1 MLGYGKINLEKMMN
15 KLIYF
20 FLFLLVS
27 LTVKAQFT
35 SEGADLISRFR
46 PGVMWFNTGLR
57 PAEIEKVRKYD
68 RLVFDITYSDWA
80 GESKPFQNKWASL
93 GLNSSI
99 YFDIPMVKNNL
110 VSFGTGLSHSLFTI
124 HHDNQFV
131 TDPTG
136 KYTLYNEL
144 DSMLFDKNKL
154 VGNSISIPVEFRF
167 RSKGW
172 KHVKFHIGGK
182 VGYQLNLFQK
192 TQFDG
197 EDGRVIQKSFD
208 IADVNKLNYSVHMR
222 FGIRNWAL
230 FGSYNLNGLFKSNES
245 VKLNLL
251 QFGLSLS
258 LY

>member
-1 MLGYGKINLEKMMN
+1 
-15 KLIYF
+15 
-20 FLFLLVS
+20 LLVS

-93 GLNSSI
+93 GLNSSL

-131 TDPTG
+131 P
-136 KYTLYNEL
+136 YTMSWTLCYSIKTNWLETVFLFLSNL
-144 DSMLFDKNKL
+144 DFVQKVGNTLNFTLEEKL
-154 VGNSISIPVEFRF
+154 VIN
-167 RSKGW
+167 
-172 KHVKFHIGGK
+172 
-182 VGYQLNLFQK
+182 
-192 TQFDG
+192 
-197 EDGRVIQKSFD
+197 
-208 IADVNKLNYSVHMR
+208 
-222 FGIRNWAL
+222 
-230 FGSYNLNGLFKSNES
+230 
-245 VKLNLL
+245 
-251 QFGLSLS
+251 
-258 LY
+258 

>member
-1 MLGYGKINLEKMMN
+1 MRHTFHYLSIVKFIFGLKNKYILHDHYGKINLEKMMN

-99 YFDIPMVKNNL
+99 Y
-110 VSFGTGLSHSLFTI
+110 
-124 HHDNQFV
+124 
-131 TDPTG
+131 
-136 KYTLYNEL
+136 
-144 DSMLFDKNKL
+144 
-154 VGNSISIPVEFRF
+154 
-167 RSKGW
+167 
-172 KHVKFHIGGK
+172 
-182 VGYQLNLFQK
+182 
-192 TQFDG
+192 
-197 EDGRVIQKSFD
+197 
-208 IADVNKLNYSVHMR
+208 
-222 FGIRNWAL
+222 
-230 FGSYNLNGLFKSNES
+230 
-245 VKLNLL
+245 
-251 QFGLSLS
+251 
-258 LY
+258 